1 MISAAMGASA
11 SRVRPCCTRSAVS
24 AHTSA
29 LAMFARVMVAT
40 PLVSNRKMEP
50 RCATAEIAETAEMAS
65 ISVGNVTRALAD
77 GKDTA
82 WGCIVR

>member
-1 MISAAMGASA
+1 
-11 SRVRPCCTRSAVS
+11 
-24 AHTSA
+24 
-29 LAMFARVMVAT
+29 MFARVMVAT